1 MQYKKTLQN
10 VYPPYLH
17 MLKSVLA
24 GAALLKILY
33 F

>member
-1 MQYKKTLQN
+1 MQYKKTFQN
-10 VYPPYLH
+10 VDPLY
-17 MLKSVLA
+17 LKSVLA

>member
-1 MQYKKTLQN
+1 MQYKNTFQN
-10 VYPPYLH
+10 VYPLY
-17 MLKSVLA
+17 LKSVLA